1 MMFKDILKLVL
12 LGRFFLIFF
21 FMLLLFILKIY
32 SYPAPFYSLFF
43 LLFISGLFNFNYF
56 FRKKFTNYDKY
67 FFLQLNLDLTWISL
81 FFYFLGGYHNPLIFL
96 MLLPLVSA
104 ALILNKRYL
113 TIYFVEY
120 IIIFILICFN
130 SKPLSHL
137 LMNYYGGISGNLYLW
152 GVLISFLIVSLVIV
166 FNLFWIIKLNKIN
179 EKEFSQAKEVL
190 LKKDKNILLT
200 TFAATTAHQL
210 GTPLAIIAM
219 KYEELKKFIK
229 DKNAEMALNEI
240 KAQIFKCKEIIKSIN
255 NFETSIKYK
264 KLSLNNFLKLIQDHY
279 LQIPISKQLIFNSNI
294 KTKFMMKYD
303 DMLFHSIT
311 HIIDNAVQNSLSKVH
326 MSVILNKE
334 HLIFQISNDGKK
346 LNRKILESK
355 PISEKDFGMGM
366 GIYLSKIII
375 ERYYGEIQFNFKN
388 KQNIINI
395 LIPTKTISI

>member
-1 MMFKDILKLVL
+1 MVGACPENPRVGSSILPLATIHLDFFYYLIQTILKYKEFSFTLCLLNYNLMMFKDILKLVL

-21 FMLLLFILKIY
+21 FLLLLFILKIY

-240 KAQIFKCKEIIKSIN
+240 KAQIFKCKDIIKSIN

-264 KLSLNNFLKLIQDHY
+264 KLSLNN
-279 LQIPISKQLIFNSNI
+279 
-294 KTKFMMKYD
+294 
-303 DMLFHSIT
+303 
-311 HIIDNAVQNSLSKVH
+311 
-326 MSVILNKE
+326 
-334 HLIFQISNDGKK
+334 
-346 LNRKILESK
+346 
-355 PISEKDFGMGM
+355 
-366 GIYLSKIII
+366 
-375 ERYYGEIQFNFKN
+375 
-388 KQNIINI
+388 
-395 LIPTKTISI
+395 